1 VLHIPISW
9 GGIRNDSN
17 SQAGARAGGCPLTQQ
32 ARPARRM
39 AQGAAR
45 RGAALARR
53 LRPPAMSPR
62 PAGMP
67 LPAGPLVSPLLCR
80 HCVAVD
86 ATRRFGGAGCVIAS
100 GVRRA
105 LPTRADLAQQ
115 GARACTPLVRPPPGS
130 RFLLTRCG
138 AQMHGAYSGGPPGVA
153 RRRPRARAASAGAA
167 CDAMPGLLC

>member
-1 VLHIPISW
+1 VLHMRSLGW
-9 GGIRNDSN
+9 GGIRNDS
-17 SQAGARAGGCPLTQQ
+17 SSHAGARVGGCPLTQQ
-32 ARPARRM
+32 ARRARRM

-67 LPAGPLVSPLLCR
+67 LPAGPLVPSLLCR
-80 HCVAVD
+80 HCVTVD
-86 ATRRFGGAGCVIAS
+86 AARRFGGAGCMLAS

-115 GARACTPLVRPPPGS
+115 GARRPWSRPPLGS
-130 RFLLTRCG
+130 RSLLTRCG
-138 AQMHGAYSGGPPGVA
+138 AQVHCLCSGGPPGGA
-153 RRRPRARAASAGAA
+153 HRRPRPRAASAGAA
-167 CDAMPGLLC
+167 CEAMPGLLC